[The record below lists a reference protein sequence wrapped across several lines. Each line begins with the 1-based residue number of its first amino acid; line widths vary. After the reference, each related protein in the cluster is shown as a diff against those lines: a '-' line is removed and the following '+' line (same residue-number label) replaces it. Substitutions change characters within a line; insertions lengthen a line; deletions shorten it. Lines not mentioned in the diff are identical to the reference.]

1 MNQIFP
7 SAFGGAVTG
16 AQAGAPLGPIGMGVG
31 AGVGLLSGIFSGQQA
46 NRLERDYKKAEGA
59 LQPNSPDQINYLNA
73 IRQQER
79 AFRTGTD
86 PSSGFAMQNLRNAQ
100 SQTQANLTR
109 AGGPGVVNNLLR
121 SQAIT
126 NQGFANVGANAADRA
141 NQLMQ
146 FRGGLI
152 DNIQARQYARQ
163 RELRNQAMERSA
175 SAAQNIQNTFQGALA
190 MIPEMTAKFGAPKAP
205 AKGGA
210 PGRTFDPLAA
220 TSPGVGTFYPGA
232 YNAGDMQQP
241 TFVQPR
247 PLGTPLSYQPLG

>member
-1 MNQIFP
+1 MNQTLP
-7 SAFGGAVTG
+7 SAFGGAITG

-46 NRLERDYKKAEGA
+46 NRLERDYKNAEKA
-59 LQPNSPDQINYLNA
+59 LQPNSPDQLNFLND
-73 IRQQER
+73 IRRQER

-121 SQAIT
+121 SQAVT

-152 DNIQARQYARQ
+152 DNIQARQYQRQ
-163 RELRNQAMERSA
+163 REIRNQAMERSA
-175 SAAQNIQNTFQGALA
+175 AARQNIQNTFQGALA
-190 MIPEMTAKFGAPKAP
+190 MIPGMTARFGAPA
-205 AKGGA
+205 AGVGA
-210 PGRTFDPLAA
+210 GRTFDPLAA
-220 TSPGVGTFYPGA
+220 TSEGVGTYYPGA
-232 YNAGDMQQP
+232 YNAGDLLPP
-241 TFVQPR
+241 TRMEPR

>member
-190 MIPEMTAKFGAPKAP
+190 MIPEMTAKFGQPQMGTAS
-205 AKGGA
+205 
-210 PGRTFDPLAA
+210 TSAA
-220 TSPGVGTFYPGA
+220 TPQFAQSYNRGGMVGNQYVPGTFTGVN
-232 YNAGDMQQP
+232 YNG
-241 TFVQPR
+241 
-247 PLGTPLSYQPLG
+247 LGTGLPEQKINFGFNY